1 MIYLDTAY
9 IARLYFEDSG
19 WAQVRAL
26 AAKATIGCGMHGY
39 AEFVAVTH
47 RKFREGVLTP
57 VQTRHVLEQF
67 IVDCREGAYR
77 WLPVSAAVNG
87 RIIQIYRTL
96 PRTVFLRAADALHLA
111 CAAENGLVEIYS
123 NDRRLLAGASHFG
136 LRGVDVTNS

>member
-1 MIYLDTAY
+1 
-9 IARLYFEDSG
+9 
-19 WAQVRAL
+19 
-26 AAKATIGCGMHGY
+26 
-39 AEFVAVTH
+39 
-47 RKFREGVLTP
+47 
-57 VQTRHVLEQF
+57 
-67 IVDCREGAYR
+67 VDCREGAYR

-111 CAAENGLVEIYS
+111 CAVENGLVEIYS